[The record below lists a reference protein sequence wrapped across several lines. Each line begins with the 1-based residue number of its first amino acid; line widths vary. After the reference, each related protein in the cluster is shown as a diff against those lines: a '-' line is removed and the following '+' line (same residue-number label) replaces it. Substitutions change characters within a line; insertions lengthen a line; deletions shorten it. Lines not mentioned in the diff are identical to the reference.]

1 MSKIYKKQVGGDHYK
16 SMVIQPSE
24 FINKNNLPF
33 AEGNAIKYLC
43 RHKQKNQKE
52 DLLKAKHYID
62 MAIDRDY
69 PQKKERKSN
78 DWIKNYNDWKK
89 NK

>member
-24 FINKNNLPF
+24 FINKNKLPF

-69 PQKKERKSN
+69 PEPKTRVEQMSQLKY
-78 DWIKNYNDWKK
+78 DPITD
-89 NK
+89 

>member
-1 MSKIYKKQVGGDHYK
+1 
-16 SMVIQPSE
+16 MVIQPSE
-24 FINKNNLPF
+24 FINKNDLPF

-62 MAIDRDY
+62 MAIERDY
-69 PQKKERKSN
+69 PEPKTRLEQMSQLKY
-78 DWIKNYNDWKK
+78 DPITD
-89 NK
+89 

>member
-1 MSKIYKKQVGGDHYK
+1 MKNPYKKQIGGSHYK
-16 SMVIQPSE
+16 DMKIQTAQ
-24 FINKNNLPF
+24 FINENNLPF

-69 PQKKERKSN
+69 PEKPKEEKKQKTNSRGITK
-78 DWIKNYNDWKK
+78 
-89 NK
+89 